1 VTDEQHFHVA
11 WNVDGTE
18 LHHDVTLVLH
28 AGRVVQRLPGRAPG
42 AIDLGNVAWIP
53 GLVNAHTHLEFSRLA
68 APIPTQG
75 RFPDWIRRVV
85 EYRRMHPDQTPD
97 ALQRGLDESRQAGTT
112 LIGEI
117 ATTGWSPANYIDNGF
132 QGIVF
137 QEILGFAA
145 ERREA
150 QYRLLENLLESSSGS
165 LTYGIS
171 PHAPYSV
178 HPELFDRVLELART
192 RRTVVAMHLAET
204 RDELEL
210 LERGTG
216 TFRELLEDF
225 GIWQNGLFGGRRPLE
240 LLESLATCER
250 ALVIH
255 GNYLTDEELEF
266 VAAQPA
272 MTLVY
277 CPRTHAAF
285 GHSAHP
291 WLRLKE
297 LGGRVALGT
306 DSRASNPDLSLFAE
320 LQFLAQQHP
329 GVPHRQLLALG
340 TSAGREALLG
350 STSPDHSACLVQLA
364 GTGPLDETLLA
375 AGSRVIGTLCDGAW
389 QRTPP
394 TSTPSGATPIS
405 PGNPGKAFGSE
416 AQPQP

>member
-1 VTDEQHFHVA
+1 MTDEHRFHVA
-11 WNVDGTE
+11 WNVDGLE

-42 AIDLGNVAWIP
+42 AIELGNVAWIP

-68 APIPTQG
+68 APIPTHG

-85 EYRRMHPDQTPD
+85 EYRRTHPDQTPE
-97 ALQRGLDESRQAGTT
+97 ALRCGLRESREAGTT

-117 ATTGWSPANYIDNGF
+117 ATTGWSPAHYIDNGF
-132 QGIVF
+132 RGIVF
-137 QEILGFAA
+137 QEVLGFAV

-150 QYRLLENLLESSSGS
+150 QYRLLENLLESPNGS

-178 HPELFDRVLELART
+178 HPELFDRVLELARS

-204 RDELEL
+204 REELEL

-225 GIWQNGLFGGRRPLE
+225 GIWQNGLFGGRQTLE

-255 GNYLTDEELEF
+255 GNYLTDDELDF
-266 VAAQPA
+266 VAAHPG

-291 WLRLKE
+291 WLRLRE
-297 LGGRVALGT
+297 RGGRVALGT

-320 LQFLAQQHP
+320 LQYLAQHHP
-329 GVPHRQLLALG
+329 GVPHRQLLALA
-340 TSAGREALLG
+340 TFAGREALLG
-350 STSPDHSACLVQLA
+350 SASPDHSACLVQLA

-375 AGSRVIGTLCDGAW
+375 AGSRVIGTLRDGAW
-389 QRTPP
+389 QW
-394 TSTPSGATPIS
+394 TPSTSSAKGTPQIS
-405 PGNPGKAFGSE
+405 PGNLGNA
-416 AQPQP
+416 